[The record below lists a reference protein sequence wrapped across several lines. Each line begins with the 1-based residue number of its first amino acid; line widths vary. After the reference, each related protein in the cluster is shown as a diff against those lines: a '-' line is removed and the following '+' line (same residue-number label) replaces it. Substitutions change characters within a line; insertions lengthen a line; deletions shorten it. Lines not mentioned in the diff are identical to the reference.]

1 MWFYMKYIVKN
12 HSDRI
17 LLARLCIYKKINNI
31 FMKMQLQQAI
41 SQSFVLLIN
50 ELIPQVCSPSS
61 TSMECTETVLYKH
74 TEYLRIS
81 LTYFYKRRHF
91 NGKIITEHIRK
102 YKPLFIITKDY
113 IFAPSSFLML
123 LLISI

>member
-1 MWFYMKYIVKN
+1 MKYIVNN

-17 LLARLCIYKKINNI
+17 LLARLCIYKKNNNI
-31 FMKMQLQQAI
+31 FMKMQLQHAI

-50 ELIPQVCSPSS
+50 ELISQVCSPSS
-61 TSMECTETVLYKH
+61 TSMECTETVL
-74 TEYLRIS
+74 

-91 NGKIITEHIRK
+91 MGKIITEHIRK
-102 YKPLFIITKDY
+102 YKPLFIITEDY
-113 IFAPSSFLML
+113 IFAPSSLLML